1 MQPAVSLI
9 AGAVLSALLCS
20 SAIAAENSANAD
32 GLTERAA
39 RGTLTEPGGARRLAG
54 DQTAAL
60 KASLSDKTVKNVIL
74 LIGDG
79 MGDSEI
85 TAARNYAEGA
95 GGYFKGIDALPLT
108 GQYTHYS
115 LDKKTHKPDYVTDSA
130 ASATAWATGVKTYN
144 GALGV
149 DVNGKDQ
156 PTLLEIAK
164 AAGKATGNVS
174 TAELQ
179 DATPA
184 ALVSHVTSRKCY
196 GPEETS
202 EKCAAN
208 ALEKGGRGSITE
220 QLLKTRADVTLG
232 GGAKSFNQLAKSGE
246 WQGKSLKDQAAA
258 QGYQW
263 VSNAD
268 ELQAVTLAN
277 QQKPLLGLFAD
288 GNMPVRW
295 MGPKASYHGNLD
307 KPAVT
312 CENNPARTAATP
324 TLAAM
329 TEKAIALL
337 KDNPNGFFL
346 QVEGASIDK
355 QDHAANPCGQIGET
369 VDLDEAVQKALA
381 FARADGNTLVIV
393 TADHAHSSQIV
404 AADAKAPGLT
414 QTLTT
419 KDGAPMTLSYG
430 NSEEES
436 QGHTGTQLRVAAY
449 GPHAANVVGLTDQTD
464 LFFTMRDAMGIK

>member
-1 MQPAVSLI
+1 M
-9 AGAVLSALLCS
+9 LSALLCS
-20 SAIAAENSANAD
+20 SAIAAETSANAD

-39 RGTLTEPGGARRLAG
+39 RGNLAEPGGARRLAG

-60 KASLSDKTVKNVIL
+60 KASLSDKTAKNVIL

-208 ALEKGGRGSITE
+208 ALENGGRGSITE
-220 QLLKTRADVTLG
+220 QLLKPAPTSR
-232 GGAKSFNQLAKSGE
+232 
-246 WQGKSLKDQAAA
+246 WAAA
-258 QGYQW
+258 QSPSTSW
-263 VSNAD
+263 R
-268 ELQAVTLAN
+268 
-277 QQKPLLGLFAD
+277 K
-288 GNMPVRW
+288 
-295 MGPKASYHGNLD
+295 
-307 KPAVT
+307 
-312 CENNPARTAATP
+312 
-324 TLAAM
+324 
-329 TEKAIALL
+329 
-337 KDNPNGFFL
+337 
-346 QVEGASIDK
+346 
-355 QDHAANPCGQIGET
+355 AANGKEN
-369 VDLDEAVQKALA
+369 
-381 FARADGNTLVIV
+381 R
-393 TADHAHSSQIV
+393 
-404 AADAKAPGLT
+404 
-414 QTLTT
+414 
-419 KDGAPMTLSYG
+419 
-430 NSEEES
+430 
-436 QGHTGTQLRVAAY
+436 
-449 GPHAANVVGLTDQTD
+449 
-464 LFFTMRDAMGIK
+464 